1 MQIELRKL
9 KIALHLSEE
18 TTAYSAEIWIDG
30 QLAFHASN
38 QGHGGA
44 DLYRQIGRWTEK
56 GVDAW
61 LTENRSPQHLGTL
74 EIPHDLEIEVGALIA
89 EADAL
94 AQLKRR
100 LKTNVITIE
109 AKGVMAYPLRKR
121 PREIVERAVRAMN
134 PATEIVT
141 GNDAGQ
147 LLRAARIISSAA
159 SDSAE
164 S

>member
-1 MQIELRKL
+1 MQIALRKL
-9 KIALHLSEE
+9 KLALHLSEE

-30 QLAFHASN
+30 QLAFQASN

-44 DLYRQIGRWTEK
+44 DHYREIGRWSAQD
-56 GVDAW
+56 VDAW
-61 LTENRSPQHLGTL
+61 LIANRPPHRSGTL
-74 EIPHDLEIEVGALIA
+74 ELPHDLEIEIGVLIA
-89 EADAL
+89 VADAL
-94 AQLKRR
+94 ALLKRR
-100 LKTNVITIE
+100 LKTNVLTIE

-159 SDSAE
+159 SNSAE

>member
-9 KIALHLSEE
+9 KIALHMSEE
-18 TTAYSAEIWIDG
+18 TSAYSAEIWIDG
-30 QLAFHASN
+30 ELAFHASN

-44 DLYRQIGRWTEK
+44 DLYRQIGQWTEK
-56 GVDAW
+56 DVDAW
-61 LTENRSPQHLGTL
+61 LVANRPPQRVGTL
-74 EIPHDLEIEVGALIA
+74 ELPHDLEIEVGALIA

-100 LKTNVITIE
+100 LKTNVLTIE

-121 PREIVERAVRAMN
+121 PREIVERAIRTTN

-147 LLRAARIISSAA
+147 LLRAARLIAGRQ
-159 SDSAE
+159 
-164 S
+164 

>member
-1 MQIELRKL
+1 MQIEVRKL
-9 KIALHLSEE
+9 KLALYLSEE

-44 DLYRQIGRWTEK
+44 DLYRQMGRWTEK
-56 GVDAW
+56 DVYAW
-61 LTENRSPQHLGTL
+61 LAANRPPQQVGSLK
-74 EIPHDLEIEVGALIA
+74 IPHDLEIEVGALIA

-100 LKTNVITIE
+100 LKTNVLTIE
-109 AKGVMAYPLRKR
+109 AKGVMAYPLRKK
-121 PREIVERAVRAMN
+121 PREIVERAVRATN
-134 PATEIVT
+134 PAIEIVT

-147 LLRAARIISSAA
+147 LLRAARIIAGRQ
-159 SDSAE
+159 
-164 S
+164 

>member
-38 QGHGGA
+38 QGHGGP
-44 DLYRQIGRWTEK
+44 DLYRQIGRWSEK
-56 GVDAW
+56 DVDAW
-61 LTENRSPQHLGTL
+61 LIANRPPQHVGSL
-74 EIPHDLEIEVGALIA
+74 EIPHDLGIEVGALIA

-94 AQLKRR
+94 AQVKRR
-100 LKTNVITIE
+100 LRTNVLTIE

-121 PREIVERAVRAMN
+121 PREIVERAVRATN

-159 SDSAE
+159 SNSAE